1 MSGDL
6 CKNAVVGTKQV
17 IKAVQAGTI
26 SFVYLADD
34 VEAFLK
40 NKLKAV
46 CYENGVEIRTVPT
59 MQELGEACGID
70 VGAACAGVPKA

>member
-1 MSGDL
+1 MR
-6 CKNAVVGTKQV
+6 C
-17 IKAVQAGTI
+17 
-26 SFVYLADD
+26 VYLADD

-46 CYENGVEIRTVPT
+46 CYEYGVEIKSVPT

-70 VGAACAGVPKA
+70 VGAACAGIPK

>member
-1 MSGDL
+1 MPADL

-17 IKAVQAGTI
+17 LKAIQAG
-26 SFVYLADD
+26 SLSCVYLADD

-46 CYENGVEIRTVPT
+46 CYEYGVEIKSVPT

-70 VGAACAGVPKA
+70 VGAACAGVPK

>member
-1 MSGDL
+1 MPADL

-17 IKAVQAGTI
+17 LKAIQAG
-26 SFVYLADD
+26 SLRCVYLADD

-46 CYENGVEIRTVPT
+46 CYEYGVEIKSVPT

-70 VGAACAGVPKA
+70 VGAACAGIPK